1 MPSIFMSL
9 LTWFWVNAAIVIV
22 PVKYG
27 DGRSDQEYY
36 IYIERTKKKD
46 VFKDLNIDHA
56 LKRNFCTL
64 PAKDSTKLKHV
75 EIQMLILEIW
85 VN

>member
-27 DGRSDQEYY
+27 DGKSDREYY
-36 IYIERTKKKD
+36 VYIERTKKKKD
-46 VFKDLNIDHA
+46 VFKDLNIDLA
-56 LKRNFCTL
+56 LKRNF
-64 PAKDSTKLKHV
+64 S
-75 EIQMLILEIW
+75 ILYLQKILQ
-85 VN
+85 N